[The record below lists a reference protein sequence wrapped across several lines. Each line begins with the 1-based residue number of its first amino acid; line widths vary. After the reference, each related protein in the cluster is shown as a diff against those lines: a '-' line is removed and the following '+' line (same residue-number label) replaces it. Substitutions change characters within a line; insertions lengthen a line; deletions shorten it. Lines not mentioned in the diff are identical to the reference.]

1 MTPRCLSVMR
11 RDECL
16 SVSDYTAINV
26 SHVMNSLPRHNIEVN
41 TGQRRKLARKLAVDL
56 PVVTSYKSYL

>member
-1 MTPRCLSVMR
+1 
-11 RDECL
+11 
-16 SVSDYTAINV
+16 
-26 SHVMNSLPRHNIEVN
+26 MNSLPRHNIEVN